1 MLLTMGI
8 HKLPEVSDYWSKNPL
23 LGVPSIS
30 QCMPILRF
38 KSLLRCLHLND
49 NTKAARRGEDGYDKL
64 HKIRPLLDT
73 VRHNSLSMYRPHQ
86 QNSIDEAMV
95 LFKGR
100 IGFKQYM
107 PNKPVKRGYKVWMRA
122 DATNGYCCDFDIYMG
137 ALDGSVEHGLGAA
150 VVKRM
155 VQPLYGKGY
164 HVFYDNFFSSVK
176 LAQDLLQ
183 DKVYTIGTT
192 RINRKNWPNCLK
204 AIKELQKTMSRGDS
218 KSMVVQEGKVECL
231 VWKDNRCVPFVNTIS
246 TPGQEETV
254 QRRAKDGSRQSV
266 KCPTS
271 VKLYNQFMGG
281 VDTSDARRKSYSCSR
296 RSKRWWM
303 RLFYFLVD
311 ISVVNSYIIAQE
323 SPFFPKMTSKE
334 FILSIAEELMACYNS
349 RKRPGPTSDV
359 SPSVR
364 YCGRHFP
371 SKSDKYRECKY
382 CSSSSQRIRT
392 CFCCEECSQTNPIH
406 LCPHPYF
413 GLYHTK

>member
-1 MLLTMGI
+1 MDEIIRQVQNDDDEWLNSDDDDYFGDEGTTEAITSGNDLDPLEQVQIDDDESTPDTDQETRASHHEILPPSASVVEPQRNALTNASFQPAEFKEAVGPVKPLGSEATPLLYFQQIFGEDTFDYIAQQTNLYAQQNPPGESYKWTPTCAEEIKVVIGMLLTMGI
-8 HKLPEVSDYWSKNPL
+8 HRLPEVSDYWSKNPL

-64 HKIRPLLDT
+64 HKIRPLLET

-122 DATNGYCCDFDIYMG
+122 DATNGYCCDFDIYTG

-164 HVFYDNFFSSVK
+164 HVFYDNFFSSVQ

-204 AIKELQKTMSRGDS
+204 AIKEL
-218 KSMVVQEGKVECL
+218 
-231 VWKDNRCVPFVNTIS
+231 
-246 TPGQEETV
+246 
-254 QRRAKDGSRQSV
+254 
-266 KCPTS
+266 
-271 VKLYNQFMGG
+271 
-281 VDTSDARRKSYSCSR
+281 
-296 RSKRWWM
+296 
-303 RLFYFLVD
+303 
-311 ISVVNSYIIAQE
+311 
-323 SPFFPKMTSKE
+323 
-334 FILSIAEELMACYNS
+334 
-349 RKRPGPTSDV
+349 
-359 SPSVR
+359 
-364 YCGRHFP
+364 
-371 SKSDKYRECKY
+371 
-382 CSSSSQRIRT
+382 
-392 CFCCEECSQTNPIH
+392 
-406 LCPHPYF
+406 
-413 GLYHTK
+413 

>member
-1 MLLTMGI
+1 
-8 HKLPEVSDYWSKNPL
+8 
-23 LGVPSIS
+23 
-30 QCMPILRF
+30 MPILRF

-49 NTKAARRGEDGYDKL
+49 NSTAARQGEDGYDKL
-64 HKIRPLLDT
+64 HKIRPLLET
-73 VRHNSLSMYRPHQ
+73 VQHNSLNMYRPHQ
-86 QNSIDEAMV
+86 QNSIDETMV

-107 PNKPVKRGYKVWMRA
+107 PNKPVKWGYKVWMRA
-122 DATNGYCCDFDIYMG
+122 NATNGYCCDYDIYTG
-137 ALDGSVEHGLGAA
+137 ALDGSIEHGLGASL
-150 VVKRM
+150 VKRM
-155 VQPLYGKGY
+155 VRPLCGKGY
-164 HVFYDNFFSSVK
+164 HVFYDNFFSSVQ
-176 LAQDLLQ
+176 LAQDLIQ

-204 AIKELQKTMSRGDS
+204 ALKELQKTMSRGDS
-218 KSMVVQEGKVECL
+218 KSILVQGGEVECI

-254 QRRAKDGSRQSV
+254 QRRVKDGSRQSV

-271 VKLYNQFMGG
+271 VKLYNQFMGR
-281 VDTSDARRKSYSCSR
+281 VDVSDARRKSYSCSR

-303 RLFYFLVD
+303 PLFYFLVD
-311 ISVVNSYIIAQE
+311 ILVVNFYTITQE
-323 SPFFPKMTSKE
+323 SPLCPKMTSKE
-334 FILSIAEELMACYNS
+334 FILSIAEELMASYNS

-371 SKSDKYRECKY
+371 SKSDKYREC
-382 CSSSSQRIRT
+382 CSSSQCIHT
-392 CFCCEECSQTNPIH
+392 CFCCEDCSERNPIH
-406 LCPHPYF
+406 LCPHPCF